1 MSQEATRLI
10 AAAREAATRA
20 HLSGIVEVLHG
31 ME

>member
-1 MSQEATRLI
+1 MNEV
-10 AAAREAATRA
+10 AAAPQEDRTLAMIT